1 MPIVASIKTQIKI
14 SEGDKSP
21 PKVNIQK
28 IISGI
33 IYENV
38 KYSVQNN
45 SIILEI
51 ILPTKQ
57 VFLELK
63 RRLSAKRNRPN
74 TLVEV
79 LSYEE
84 VEAKDENK

>member
-1 MPIVASIKTQIKI
+1 MVIMASIKAQIKI
-14 SEGDKSP
+14 FEGDKNP

-38 KYSVQNN
+38 KYSVKNKD
-45 SIILEI
+45 IILDI
-51 ILPTKQ
+51 VLPTKQ

-74 TLVEV
+74 TIVEV

-84 VEAKDENK
+84 VEARDENK